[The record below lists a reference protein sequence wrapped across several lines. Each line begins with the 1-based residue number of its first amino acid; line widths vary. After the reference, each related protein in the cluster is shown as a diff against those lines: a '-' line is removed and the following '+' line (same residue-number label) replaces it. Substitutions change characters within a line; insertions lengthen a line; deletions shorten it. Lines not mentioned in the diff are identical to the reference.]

1 MMMRTI
7 RQWWTDRKA
16 QARENELENIKK
28 DFKVFE
34 NGGKLYLTHNGYAF
48 AVMPSHATADE
59 IAAKLNEARKA
70 AMEFEGL

>member
-16 QARENELENIKK
+16 QAREHELENIKR